1 MTDTGTEQV
10 AEATQERDFVVAED
24 TQPARPEWLPEKYN
38 TPEDLAK
45 AYKELESKLGTK
57 EDDIRNKLLEEIQSQ
72 AFEGRPESAG
82 DYQLPESIDEEAS
95 VDNELLQWWAGHSFE
110 NGYSQ
115 EEFEQGIEMY
125 AKAIAGTQP
134 DLEAEAKKLGDNANA
149 RIEAANVFAHKFFPQ
164 EALPAIERMCETHEG
179 ILALEAIQ
187 EALKDGS
194 FAGNTQPAGQ
204 TNEAELQEMMRD
216 PRYWNPS
223 QRDPNFVKQVQDGFK
238 QIYRG

>member
-38 TPEDLAK
+38 TGEDLAK

-82 DYQLPESIDEEAS
+82 DYQIPESIDEEAS
-95 VDNELLQWWAGHSFE
+95 VDNELLQWWSNHSFE

-134 DLEAEAKKLGDNANA
+134 DLEAEAKKLGDNANV

-187 EALKDGS
+187 DALKDGS